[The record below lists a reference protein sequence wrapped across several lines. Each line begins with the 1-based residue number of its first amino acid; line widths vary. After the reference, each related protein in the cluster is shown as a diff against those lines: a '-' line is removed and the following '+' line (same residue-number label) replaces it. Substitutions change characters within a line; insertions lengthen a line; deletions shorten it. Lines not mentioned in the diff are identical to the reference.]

1 MTSCLSIK
9 LVVFLGLKYFLL
21 MLVDSNNNN
30 ICLPHTVRDLTS
42 VRL

>member
-1 MTSCLSIK
+1 MTSCLNIK
-9 LVVFLGLKYFLL
+9 LVVVLGLKYFLL
-21 MLVDSNNNN
+21 MLVGSNNN